1 MKHTHLHL
9 KSSIFSV
16 SAVILL
22 LTWNQ
27 TSTASELLHQFV
39 NPSFGGNP
47 GNSSHLLGLAS
58 AQNKFQDDGQNAVNP
73 LDEFNERLQ
82 RSLLG
87 RITSAVTR
95 DIVDNDG
102 NITPGTFDTL
112 DYTINVIDEG
122 NGLVTIETIDKVTGD
137 RTVIQVQNDVPSE

>member
-1 MKHTHLHL
+1 MKIKLQKTI
-9 KSSIFSV
+9 SSASV
-16 SAVILL
+16 LMIMVL
-22 LTWNQ
+22 WNPG
-27 TSTASELLHQFV
+27 TSASELLHQFV

-58 AQNKFQDDGQNAVNP
+58 AQNKFQDDGRNDTSP

-102 NITPGTFDTL
+102 NITPGTFETL

-137 RTVIQVQNDVPSE
+137 RTVIQVQNDVSTE

>member
-1 MKHTHLHL
+1 MKHTHMHL

-16 SAVILL
+16 SAIILL

-27 TSTASELLHQFV
+27 TGTASELLHQFV
-39 NPSFGGNP
+39 NPSFGGN
-47 GNSSHLLGLAS
+47 
-58 AQNKFQDDGQNAVNP
+58 
-73 LDEFNERLQ
+73 LQ